1 MTSINAPLIT
11 QEGPFTLAG
20 SGQLV
25 NSSTLQAQAQP
36 LAAIGF
42 LIIPETVELIRG
54 IAAKAGKSLS
64 DQWLDAVAVNNQK
77 DAFFRELKELGIA
90 ERVPG
95 AIGRAG
101 KLSGRKFAVGAID
114 YAPGLWLHRDLVLP
128 YARWIGSKL
137 VPPRKTPLEIFLEK
151 HLISAA
157 PVGAVKPKPV
167 ASMFAGEVDAQGMK
181 DLEKAD
187 RLLMAD
193 GVSAAERID
202 VLSARVEAM
211 QGA

>member
-1 MTSINAPLIT
+1 MTSINASVIA
-11 QEGPFTLAG
+11 QEGPFTLTA
-20 SGQLV
+20 SGDLV

-54 IAAKAGKSLS
+54 IAAKAGKTMS
-64 DQWLDAVAVNNQK
+64 DKWLDAVAVNSHK

-95 AIGRAG
+95 AIGRPG

-114 YAPGLWLHRDLVLP
+114 YVPGLWLHRDLVLP
-128 YARWIGSKL
+128 YAKWIASRL
-137 VPPRKTPLEIFLEK
+137 VPPRKSPLENFLEK
-151 HLISAA
+151 HLISATPA
-157 PVGAVKPKPV
+157 GTGKPKPV
-167 ASMFAGEVDAQGMK
+167 ASMFADEVNAHGMK
-181 DLEKAD
+181 DLEQVD

-193 GVSAAERID
+193 GVSTAERID
-202 VLSARVEAM
+202 VLTARVEAL